1 MKRTLVLMC
10 MAFALYTGY
19 NMVFAT
25 EYVYKEH
32 SITVGYGETLWD
44 IAGRYTEK
52 GEDVRE
58 VIHRISAANGL
69 KSRIIY
75 SGQVLRIPVRVEAQD
90 AMMAKK

>member
-1 MKRTLVLMC
+1 MKKTLVLMC
-10 MAFALYTGY
+10 MAFVLFAGY

-32 SITVGYGETLWD
+32 SITVASGDTLWS
-44 IAGRYTEK
+44 IAGRYAEK

-58 VIHRISAANGL
+58 VIERISAANGL

-75 SGQVLRIPVRVEAQD
+75 SGQVLKVPVRVEAQD
-90 AMMAKK
+90 AMVAKK